1 MLGHLPGFGLGM
13 GVHVVDMLGG
23 NSGEVGR
30 LVCMLDVVLVYFLME
45 LGWQKRQAL
54 FTAGLCKV
62 DSLLLGSA
70 IFFVRAA
77 MLEYMMSC

>member
-45 LGWQKRQAL
+45 LGWQKR
-54 FTAGLCKV
+54 
-62 DSLLLGSA
+62 
-70 IFFVRAA
+70 
-77 MLEYMMSC
+77 